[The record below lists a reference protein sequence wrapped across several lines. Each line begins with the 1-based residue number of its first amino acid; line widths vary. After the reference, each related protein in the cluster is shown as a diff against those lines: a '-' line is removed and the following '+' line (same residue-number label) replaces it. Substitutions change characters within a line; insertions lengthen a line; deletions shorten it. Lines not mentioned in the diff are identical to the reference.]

1 MTPHEEQKIIQWSR
15 NLSNN
20 VHLKVWL
27 THDKRSEKLRMF
39 GNELS
44 GLVRKIHVEE
54 NWKESA
60 ELPHIEISENLQYF
74 GVPADHE
81 LGPFLEAL
89 TFKAD
94 NFALLPKVIK
104 DKIGGIDKSISLRL
118 FISQNCTHCPRS
130 VRDLIRLTIENK
142 LINLEIIDGTL
153 FRELAQEEGIQCLP
167 TVLFGDEFRWSGVTP
182 VEDIVEVLLNR
193 DSSDFSISAIERML
207 EEGNAIRIAHM
218 MIQSEEVFPEVVEL
232 MTDDRFII
240 RLGAMAVMENVVEKN
255 RELASKA
262 VIPLWENFEKV
273 IEPMQIDILYFMGDA
288 GTAENIPLLESVING
303 NHRKHVIEAAEEAI
317 EDIKSRYNLN

>member
-15 NLSNN
+15 NLSND

-27 THDKRSEKLRMF
+27 THDKRSDKLRMF
-39 GNELS
+39 CNELS

-60 ELPHIEISENLQYF
+60 EPPHIEVSKNLQYF
-74 GVPADHE
+74 AVPADHE

-118 FISQNCTHCPRS
+118 FVSQNCAHCPRS
-130 VRDLIRLTIENK
+130 VRDLIRLTVENE

-153 FRELAQEEGIQCLP
+153 FRELAQVEDIQCLP

-182 VEDIVEVLLNR
+182 LEDIVEVLLNR
-193 DSSDFSISAIERML
+193 DPSDFSISAIERML
-207 EEGNAIRIAHM
+207 EEGNAIRIARM
-218 MIQSEEVFPEVVEL
+218 MIESEVVFPEVVEF

-240 RLGAMAVMENVVEKN
+240 RLGAMAAMEKVVEKN

-262 VIPLWENFEKV
+262 VMPLWAYFEKV

-288 GTAENIPLLESVING
+288 GTAENIPLLESVTSG
-303 NHRKHVIEAAEEAI
+303 NHRDHVKEAAKEAI
-317 EDIKSRYNLN
+317 DSIKNRC